1 MFAVNQTTVSNF
13 LTGVSTELPVAP
25 EYVLSVRV
33 WESQR
38 LGLDSIPPI
47 FSKISQEL
55 RTNDSLLFVIRT

>member
-25 EYVLSVRV
+25 EYVLSVQ
-33 WESQR
+33 SQR
-38 LGLDSIPPI
+38 LRLDSIPHI